1 MSKMDKGAYDLG
13 HYIIYFIAFLFIA
26 VFIFAYVINLFGE
39 KEIDV
44 YRTYLMLKDTFYVNN
59 ILNCFL
65 DTRSNVFLELK
76 FTDDTLKKCT
86 EKDAKITL
94 ERIGSSE
101 KKVIGN
107 LNINPDAVMRE
118 YVILEKGGGV
128 LTIAI

>member
-1 MSKMDKGAYDLG
+1 MDKGAYDIG

-65 DTRSNVFLELK
+65 DTRSNVFLESK
-76 FTDDTLKKCT
+76 FTDDVLKKCT
-86 EKDAKITL
+86 DKDVKITL

-128 LTIAI
+128 LTIEI